1 MTAAATE
8 ENTSWH
14 TVGLEAVYSR
24 LAGDSSGLS
33 SEEAAARRA
42 EYGPNRLPQKE
53 PTPAWL
59 IFLRQFRSPLIYIL
73 AVAAIISIAV
83 GETTDAG
90 FIALVLVVNAIIGG
104 TQEFQAERSSR
115 ALQQLLRTRGTV
127 IRDGETVDIDGEDI
141 VPGDVVLL
149 ESGDRVPADIRLTS
163 GTNLEVDESAL
174 TGESA
179 SVLKDP
185 DWRGEENAPLGD
197 RRNMAFAGT
206 TVTRGR
212 GRGLVVE
219 TGSETVIG
227 RLARDVSAVEG
238 GNPPLVV
245 RMERFTRLVAVVVL
259 FAAIVA
265 ALLGIF
271 VRGFGTVEMFL
282 FAVALAVSAIP
293 EGLPVAMTVALG
305 VATNRMVRVGVI
317 VRQLVAVEGL
327 GSCTMI
333 ATDKTGTLT
342 ENELTVRQLRL
353 PDGTTLEVTGAGYA
367 PDGTVLQNGS
377 QPDPDVADDLA
388 RLARAATLCNEG
400 SIHRRDG
407 EWTWSGDPTD
417 VALLSFARKA
427 GRDRESELAAAPQTN
442 QIPFEPE
449 RRFAATFHT
458 TDGETRVFT
467 KGAPERVLEMCTWS
481 DDGTRREMLDRA
493 TEMAKQGYRVL
504 ALAEGTFYTDIT
516 ADEVPPDPTGLTF
529 LGFVGMVDPLRP
541 GVKDAI
547 ASAQQAGI
555 SVSMVT
561 GDHPETAL
569 SIARELGLASSREEV
584 LTGADLANFTP
595 EELATAVERTRVFAR
610 VSPDQKLDIVSAAQQ
625 AGHFVAVTGDGVND
639 APALRVANIGIAMG
653 QEGTDVARDAAE
665 LIISDDNF
673 ATIVAGIEQGRVAY
687 DNIRKVIYLLIS
699 TGAAEV
705 VLILLS
711 LAAGLPLPLLPVQL
725 LWLNLVTNGIQDV
738 ALAFEPKEEDVLE
751 REPRSPTER
760 IFNQL
765 MIERTVVAAIVMG
778 ITGLLT
784 FRWLLDTGWDEP
796 AARNAL
802 LLLMVLFENV
812 HLGNTRSETR
822 SIFRMPPWKSP
833 ILLVGAAGAFLI
845 HLGALYFPPAQLVLG
860 TAPVDIGVWVTLA
873 GIALILVAAMEVH
886 KVSWRLRH
894 PKHSVEK

>member
-1 MTAAATE
+1 MAAATE
-8 ENTSWH
+8 EETSWH
-14 TVGLEAVYSR
+14 TEPLEAVYSR
-24 LAGDSSGLS
+24 LAGDRSGLS
-33 SEEAAARRA
+33 SEEAATRLA
-42 EYGPNRLPQKE
+42 EHGPNRLPQRK

-73 AVAAIISIAV
+73 AVAAIISIGV

-90 FIALVLVVNAIIGG
+90 FIALVLVVNAIVGG
-104 TQEFQAERSSR
+104 TQELQAERSSR

-127 IRDGETVDIDGEDI
+127 FRDSETVDVDGEDI

-163 GTNLEVDESAL
+163 GTNLGIDESAL

-179 SVLKDP
+179 PVLKDP
-185 DWRGEENAPLGD
+185 NWRGEENAPLGD

-212 GRGLVVE
+212 GRGIVVE

-245 RMERFTRLVAVVVL
+245 RMERFTRLVAIVVL
-259 FAAIVA
+259 FAAVAA
-265 ALLGIF
+265 ALLGVL

-305 VATNRMVRVGVI
+305 VAANRMVRVGVI

-342 ENELTVRQLRL
+342 ENELTVRQLKL
-353 PDGTTLEVTGAGYA
+353 PDGTPLEVTGAGYT
-367 PDGTVLQNGS
+367 PDGTILQDGS

-388 RLARAATLCNEG
+388 RLARAAALCNEG

-427 GRDRESELAAAPQTN
+427 GRDRESELAALPQSN

-458 TDGETRVFT
+458 TDSETRVFA
-467 KGAPERVLEMCTWS
+467 KGAPERVLKMCTWS
-481 DDGTRREMLDRA
+481 DDGTRREVLDMA
-493 TEMAKQGYRVL
+493 TEMAKEGYRVL
-504 ALAEGTFYTDIT
+504 ALAEGTVDADIT
-516 ADEVPPDPTGLTF
+516 PEEVPADPTGLTF

-541 GVKDAI
+541 GVQNAI

-584 LTGADLANFTP
+584 LTGADLADFTP
-595 EELATAVERTRVFAR
+595 EELAAAVERTRVFAR

-639 APALRVANIGIAMG
+639 APALRIANIGIAMG

-699 TGAAEV
+699 TGGAEA
-705 VLILLS
+705 VLVLLS

-738 ALAFEPKEEDVLE
+738 ALAFEPKEDDVLK
-751 REPRSPTER
+751 RPPRSPTER
-760 IFNQL
+760 IFDQL
-765 MIERTVVAAIVMG
+765 MIERTVVAAVVMG

-784 FRWLLDTGWDEP
+784 FRWLLDSGWDVP

-822 SIFRMPPWKSP
+822 SIFQMPPWKSP

-860 TAPVDIGVWVTLA
+860 TAPVDIGAWVTLA
-873 GIALILVAAMEVH
+873 GIALILLAAMELH
-886 KVSWRLRH
+886 KVSWRMRQ
-894 PKHSVEK
+894 PAHSAEE

>member
-1 MTAAATE
+1 MTASGSG
-8 ENTSWH
+8 ENFPWH
-14 TVGLEAVYSR
+14 TLALQAVYSR
-24 LAGDSSGLS
+24 LKTDSDGLS
-33 SEEAAARRA
+33 SDEATTRQS

-73 AVAAIISIAV
+73 GLAAVISIAI

-90 FIALVLVVNAIIGG
+90 FIALVLVVNSIIGG

-115 ALQQLLRTRGTV
+115 ALQGLLRTRGTAV
-127 IRDGETVDIDGEDI
+127 RDGDTVDIDGEDF

-149 ESGDRVPADIRLTS
+149 ESGDRVPADIRLISTS
-163 GTNLEVDESAL
+163 NLEVDESSL
-174 TGESA
+174 TGES
-179 SVLKDP
+179 VPILKDP

-219 TGSETVIG
+219 TGARTVIG
-227 RLARDVSAVEG
+227 RLAGDVSAVEG
-238 GNPPLVV
+238 GAPPLVV
-245 RMERFTRLVAVVVL
+245 RMERFTRIVAVVVL
-259 FAAIVA
+259 LAAVVA
-265 ALLGIF
+265 ALLGVF
-271 VRGFGTVEMFL
+271 VRGFGAVEMFL

-305 VATNRMVRVGVI
+305 VATSRMVRIGVI

-353 PDGTTLEVTGAGYA
+353 PDGTTVEVTGAGYA
-367 PDGTVLQNGS
+367 PDGTVLQDGS
-377 QPDPDVADDLA
+377 QPEPEVADDIA
-388 RLARAATLCNEG
+388 RLARAAALCNEG

-407 EWTWSGDPTD
+407 EWVWSGDPTD

-427 GRDRESELAAAPQTN
+427 GRDRESELDALPETSQV
-442 QIPFEPE
+442 PFEPD
-449 RRFAATFHT
+449 RRFAATYHSAG
-458 TDGETRVFT
+458 GETRVFT

-481 DDGTRREMLDRA
+481 DEHTHRAMLDRA
-493 TEMAKQGYRVL
+493 TEMAQQGYRVL
-504 ALAEGTFYTDIT
+504 ALADGTLDT
-516 ADEVPPDPTGLTF
+516 AEAAPSDPTGLTF

-541 GVKDAI
+541 GVRDAV

-569 SIARELGLASSREEV
+569 SIARELGLASGRGEV
-584 LTGADLANFTP
+584 LTGAQLAEFTP
-595 EELATAVERTRVFAR
+595 EQFATAIERTRVFAR

-639 APALRVANIGIAMG
+639 APALRIANIGIAMG
-653 QEGTDVARDAAE
+653 QDGTDVARDAAD

-673 ATIVAGIEQGRVAY
+673 ATIMSGIEQGRVAY

-705 VLILLS
+705 VLVLLS

-738 ALAFEPKEEDVLE
+738 ALAFEPKEDDVLA
-751 REPRSPTER
+751 RPPRSPDER
-760 IFNQL
+760 IFNRL
-765 MIERTVVAAIVMG
+765 MIERTVVASIVMG
-778 ITGLLT
+778 VTGLLT
-784 FRWLLDTGWDEP
+784 FRWLLDSGMAES

-802 LLLMVLFENV
+802 LLLMVLFESV

-833 ILLVGAAGAFLI
+833 ILLVGAGTAFLV
-845 HLGALYFPPAQLVLG
+845 HLSALYFPPAQLVLG
-860 TAPVDIGVWVTLA
+860 TAPVDLDVWVTLA
-873 GIALILVAAMEVH
+873 GIALTLVAAMELH
-886 KVSWRLRH
+886 KVSWRWRH
-894 PKHSVEK
+894 PARSDGD

>member
-1 MTAAATE
+1 MTAATE
-8 ENTSWH
+8 EDTSWH
-14 TVGLEAVYSR
+14 TEPLALVYSR
-24 LAGDSSGLS
+24 LEGDSGGLS

-53 PTPAWL
+53 PTPAGL

-73 AVAAIISIAV
+73 GVAAVISVAV
-83 GETTDAG
+83 GEPTDAG
-90 FIALVLVVNAIIGG
+90 FISLVLVINAIIGG
-104 TQEFQAERSSR
+104 TQELQAERSSR
-115 ALQQLLRTRGTV
+115 ALQQMLRTTGTV
-127 IRDGETVDIDGEDI
+127 IRDGETVDIDGEGL

-163 GTNLEVDESAL
+163 GTGLEIDESTL

-179 SVLKDP
+179 TILKDP
-185 DWRGEENAPLGD
+185 DWRGEETAPLGD
-197 RRNMAFAGT
+197 RHNMVFAGT
-206 TVTRGR
+206 TVSRGR

-227 RLARDVSAVEG
+227 SLARDVSAVEG
-238 GNPPLVV
+238 GDPPLVV
-245 RMERFTRLVAVVVL
+245 RMERFTRIVAVVVL
-259 FAAIVA
+259 VAAIVA

-271 VRGFGTVEMFL
+271 LRGFGAIEMFL

-305 VATNRMVRVGVI
+305 AATNRMVRIGVI
-317 VRQLVAVEGL
+317 VRRLVAVEGL

-342 ENELTVRQLRL
+342 ENELTVRRLKL
-353 PDGTTLEVTGAGYA
+353 PDGTTLEVTGAGYT
-367 PDGTVLQNGS
+367 PDGTVLQDGG
-377 QPDPDVADDLA
+377 QPEPDVADALA

-427 GRDRESELAAAPQTN
+427 GCDRDSELVTAPQTN

-458 TDGETRVFT
+458 TDAETRVFT
-467 KGAPERVLEMCTWS
+467 KGAPERVLEMCAWS
-481 DDGTRREMLDRA
+481 DAETRREMLDRA

-504 ALAEGTFYTDIT
+504 ALAEGTFETE
-516 ADEVPPDPTGLTF
+516 EVPPDPTGLTF
-529 LGFVGMVDPLRP
+529 LGFVGIVDPLRP

-547 ASAQQAGI
+547 ASAQRAGI
-555 SVSMVT
+555 AVSMVT

-569 SIARELGLASSREEV
+569 SIARELGLATSREAV
-584 LTGADLANFTP
+584 LTGADLADFTP
-595 EELATAVERTRVFAR
+595 VDLAGAVERTRVFAR

-653 QEGTDVARDAAE
+653 LEGTDVARDAAE

-705 VLILLS
+705 VLVLLS

-738 ALAFEPKEEDVLE
+738 ALAFEPKEGDVLT
-751 REPRSPTER
+751 RRPRPPTER

-778 ITGLLT
+778 VTGLLT
-784 FRWLLDTGWDEP
+784 FRWLLDTGWTES

-833 ILLVGAAGAFLI
+833 ILLVGAVGAFLL
-845 HLGALYFPPAQLVLG
+845 HLGSLYFPPAQLVLG
-860 TAPVDIGVWVTLA
+860 TAPVGIDVWGTLA
-873 GIALILVAAMEVH
+873 GIALILVAAMELH
-886 KVSWRLRH
+886 KVSWRLRR
-894 PKHSVEK
+894 S